1 MAFPWLD
8 AIKQALRTG
17 AADRQPPV
25 VSPLPRKEGARTSFP
40 WLDVIKQALKN
51 WPTPFYLNAWS
62 PVREAL
68 DELAPLSGL
77 GVPVRHWLSV
87 KTQPVKPLLV
97 TWGRELGFGAEV
109 ISRFELFAAREAGFD
124 GGNILVNGVAKHSW
138 LPRDLRGLR
147 LHFDSPEEAEAI
159 GPEGLRPHR
168 LGARCHI
175 ESGHDPSD
183 PTIGG
188 QFGMLPSELAQTGD
202 FLRRHGL
209 ALEGLH
215 FHLRSSITDPQTYAS
230 ALERALAMG
239 RAAGIEPT
247 YVDCGGGFPSPGE
260 AIWDGR
266 RWLPDQLSIPD
277 LVLKLKPI
285 LQRHPSISEVWFENG
300 RFLTSRS
307 GVLVLK
313 VLEIKERLGCRFLL
327 CDGGRTNH
335 ALPADW
341 QYHAVETIPRR
352 SGPDV
357 LTIVCGPTCTAY
369 DRLLRRPMPA
379 DVSVGDHLIW
389 FNAGAYHISWET
401 RFSQGLATVIWCD
414 ERMRL
419 SLARPAEDSAAW
431 WGSWA

>member
-1 MAFPWLD
+1 MA
-8 AIKQALRTG
+8 
-17 AADRQPPV
+17 
-25 VSPLPRKEGARTSFP
+25 FP
-40 WLDVIKQALKN
+40 WLDVIKQALGSGAADRHPAAPSPLPLEGRAHTAFPWLDVIQQALGK
-51 WPTPFYLNAWS
+51 WSTPFYLNAWI

-68 DELAPLSGL
+68 EELAPLSNL

-87 KTQPVKPLLV
+87 KTQPVKPLLM

-109 ISRFELFAAREAGFD
+109 ISPFELLAAREAGFSGD
-124 GGNILVNGVAKHSW
+124 DILVNGVAKHTW
-138 LPRDLRGLR
+138 LPRDLPGLR
-147 LHFDSPEEAEAI
+147 VHFDSPEEVRAI
-159 GPEGLRPHR
+159 GPERLRAYR

-175 ESGHDPSD
+175 ESGHNPSD

-188 QFGMLPSELAQTGD
+188 QFGMLASELEQTND

-215 FHLRSSITDPQTYAS
+215 FHLRSSIIDPQIYAS
-230 ALERALAMG
+230 ALERTLAMG
-239 RAAGIEPT
+239 EAAGITPT

-260 AIWDGR
+260 AIQDGG
-266 RWLPDQLSIPD
+266 RWVPDQLSLPD
-277 LVLKLKPI
+277 LVLKFRPI

-313 VLEIKERLGCRFLL
+313 VLDIKERLGCRFLL

-335 ALPADW
+335 ALPSDW
-341 QYHAVETIPRR
+341 QYHAIETIPRR

-357 LTIVCGPTCTAY
+357 PTIVCGPTCTAY
-369 DRLLRRPMPA
+369 DRLARRPLPA
-379 DVSVGDHLIW
+379 DLSVGDYLIW

-401 RFSQGLATVIWCD
+401 RFSQGLAKVIWCD
-414 ERMRL
+414 EGMRL
-419 SLARPAEDSAAW
+419 SLARPAEEFAAW
-431 WGSWA
+431 WGSWT